1 MAKLTHF
8 MGHEVLMVYD
18 DFLII
23 YFKRYY
29 KKKVNFYRIYHFNT
43 G

>member
-1 MAKLTHF
+1 MAKLTNF

-29 KKKVNFYRIYHFNT
+29 KKKLIFTVFII
-43 G
+43 